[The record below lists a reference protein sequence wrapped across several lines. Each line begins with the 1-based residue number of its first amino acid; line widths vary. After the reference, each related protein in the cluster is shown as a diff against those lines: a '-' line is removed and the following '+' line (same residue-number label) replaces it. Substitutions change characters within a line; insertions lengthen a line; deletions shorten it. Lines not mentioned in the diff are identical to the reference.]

1 MKVTH
6 TFSLIP
12 RPHPACMCISLHC
25 VILKAIHTGAGFRSG
40 IETENILATKKRV
53 DMKVDVI
60 PIILQKMHF
69 KGMVKS

>member
-12 RPHPACMCISLHC
+12 RPHPVCMCISLHC
-25 VILKAIHTGAGFRSG
+25 VILKAIHTGVGFRSG
-40 IETENILATKKRV
+40 IETKNILATKKRV

-60 PIILQKMHF
+60 PIIL
-69 KGMVKS
+69 